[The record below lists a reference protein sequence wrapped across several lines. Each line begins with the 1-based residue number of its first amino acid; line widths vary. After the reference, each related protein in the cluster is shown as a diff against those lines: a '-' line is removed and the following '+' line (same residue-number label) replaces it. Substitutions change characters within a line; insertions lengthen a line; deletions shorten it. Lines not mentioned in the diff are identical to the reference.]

1 MPQAP
6 DLQDVR
12 EACLAFPGRFKTLH
26 LATLGRDGEPEA
38 SYAPYV
44 ADQGRYYV
52 FLSELARHTSNLRE
66 SGRCSVLFIESEDE
80 AKHLFARQRLT
91 LLCQAR
97 VCARDDRR
105 FEAVMDAFTQRFG
118 RFMDVIRPLQ
128 DFHLFE
134 LQPLQGAYV
143 AGFARAY
150 TLGGDDLG
158 ELRHRNDAGHRTP
171 DGAASQRLQ
180 EELAP

>member
-1 MPQAP
+1 MPHAP

-12 EACLAFPGRFKTLH
+12 EACLAFPERFKTLY
-26 LATLGRDGEPEA
+26 LATLGRDGDPEA

-44 ADQGRYYV
+44 ADQGHYYV
-52 FLSELARHTSNLRE
+52 FLSELARHTANLRE
-66 SGRCSVLFIESEDE
+66 SGRCSVLFIESEE
-80 AKHLFARQRLT
+80 QARHLFARQRLT

-97 VCARDDRR
+97 VCERDGER
-105 FEAVMDAFTQRFG
+105 FERVMKAFTQRFG

-150 TLGGDDLG
+150 TLGGSDLG
-158 ELRHRNDAGHRTP
+158 ELRHRNETGHRSP
-171 DGAASQRLQ
+171 DDTARQRLQ